1 MKNAV
6 ETNLGL
12 CQRLLSA
19 CVMLAVLVMIPM
31 GCDSSPEPS
40 EEAQLEPD
48 DPLVDLTCVRF
59 KWVDAPGIANRAA
72 ILVPVVAGGA
82 TLRFQLDTGATVSM
96 IPGGSAAKFGIE
108 HQYNREDGN
117 WYTTPIDLELAGGQY
132 PGREVFVDPELTRSE
147 PAGTVG
153 LDLLEGKIVVL
164 DLAGQRF
171 CLNDPDAPGVAALL
185 EKTAFT
191 PARFRDGKLFIEAR
205 LGGEA
210 FDDIFYDTGASAFP
224 LQVDLSFWKQLTG
237 RNGDEESNTRWEVRS
252 ADKTVAFI
260 GAPAVGSLEIGQA
273 RIENPM
279 VFFREDQPDLFAEWE
294 FSTRGFIGN
303 VPFLEQVVVLDL
315 RPDASRFGIVG
326 PSSD

>member
-1 MKNAV
+1 MKQAV
-6 ETNLGL
+6 EPNPGL
-12 CQRLLSA
+12 SRRLLSA
-19 CVMLAVLVMIPM
+19 CVLSALMLVAPM

-40 EEAQLEPD
+40 EEAQLVQD

-59 KWVDAPGIANRAA
+59 KWVDAAGIANRAA

-96 IPGGSAAKFGIE
+96 IPGGAAGKFGIE

-117 WYTTPIDLELAGGQY
+117 WYTTPIDLELAGGQF

-164 DLAGQRF
+164 DLAGMRF
-171 CLNDPDAPGVAALL
+171 CLNEPDAPGVAAMLD
-185 EKTAFT
+185 KADFT
-191 PARFRDGKLFIEAR
+191 PARFRDGKLFVEAR
-205 LGGEA
+205 LGDEA
-210 FDDIFYDTGASAFP
+210 FDDLFYDTGASAFP
-224 LQVDLSFWKQLTG
+224 LQVDLPFWKQLTG
-237 RNGDEESNTRWEVRS
+237 LNGDEESNTRWEVRS
-252 ADKTVAFI
+252 PEKTITFV

-273 RIENPM
+273 RIESPM
-279 VFFREDQPDLFAEWE
+279 VYFREDQPELFAAWE

-303 VPFLEQVVVLDL
+303 VPFLEHVVVLDL
-315 RPDASRFGIVG
+315 RPEASRFGIIAA
-326 PSSD
+326 PTE

>member
-1 MKNAV
+1 
-6 ETNLGL
+6 
-12 CQRLLSA
+12 
-19 CVMLAVLVMIPM
+19 MLAVSMVAPL
-31 GCDSSPEPS
+31 GCDSSPESS

-96 IPGGSAAKFGIE
+96 IPAGSAAKFGIE
-108 HQYNREDGN
+108 HQYNRADDN
-117 WYTTPIDLELAGGQY
+117 WFTAPIDLELAGVRY
-132 PGREVFVDPELTRSE
+132 PGRQILVDPELTRSE

-153 LDLLEGKIVVL
+153 LDLLEGRIVVL

-185 EKTAFT
+185 EKTEFT
-191 PARFRDGKLFIEAR
+191 PARIRDGKLFVEAR
-205 LGGEA
+205 VGGEA

-224 LQVDLSFWKQLTG
+224 LQVDLPFWRQLTG

-252 ADKTVAFI
+252 REKTITFI
-260 GAPAVGSLEIGQA
+260 GAPAAGTLEIGEA
-273 RIENPM
+273 RIESPM
-279 VFFREDQPDLFAEWE
+279 VFFREDEPELFAAWE
-294 FSTRGFIGN
+294 FATRGLIGN
-303 VPFLEQVVVLDL
+303 VPFLEHVVVLDL
-315 RPDASRFGIVG
+315 RPDATRFGLIG
-326 PSSD
+326 TPSE